1 MEGIA
6 MSRRKSLRGSF
17 LGAILAV
24 WAVGVASPSLAQGD
38 RRSIGHGAPSG
49 LGVEFTGCVES
60 IGVGLIPTERAR
72 ALVPPEF
79 LLAGEGGPVTPIV
92 VRTARCDG
100 IAVDGGQASAG
111 TIVQIGV
118 VIVPPD
124 FTGDI
129 NNYTLW
135 YYTSNLELAVRLER
149 VGVRA
154 QYAPSLDYSYDP
166 GAGGPGSLHIA
177 VGSPG
182 EPPLRLDGI
191 VMVSDAPA
199 GSFEA
204 NWWVKANR
212 RTVKMDTVVPEIF
225 IGGADLLLTARS
237 QSQLGRLIGGDTLG
251 FPVLQ
256 QFNTFATARMDV
268 GVVGP

>member
-1 MEGIA
+1 MC
-6 MSRRKSLRGSF
+6 
-17 LGAILAV
+17 GA
-24 WAVGVASPSLAQGD
+24 
-38 RRSIGHGAPSG
+38 
-49 LGVEFTGCVES
+49 
-60 IGVGLIPTERAR
+60 
-72 ALVPPEF
+72 PEF

-135 YYTSNLELAVRLER
+135 YYTSNLELAVRLKGR
-149 VGVRA
+149 RPCAVCSVAR
-154 QYAPSLDYSYDP
+154 LFLRP
-166 GAGGPGSLHIA
+166 GAGGPGSLHVA